1 MDINNIIDMAFGVA
15 VLFVGYTMNRL
26 FHNIDELWRKHDEVT
41 LRVTKMA
48 IEIPKEYV
56 TKSDLNRAIEI
67 IHERFD
73 KLEAKID
80 SLKKND

>member
-1 MDINNIIDMAFGVA
+1 MDVNSIIDIAFGVA
-15 VLFVGYTMNRL
+15 CLFVGYTINRL

-41 LRVTKMA
+41 QRLTKMA

-56 TKSDLNRAIEI
+56 TKNDLNRAIEI

-73 KLEAKID
+73 KLEVKID
-80 SLKKND
+80 SLKGD

>member
-1 MDINNIIDMAFGVA
+1 MDVNSIIDIAFGVA
-15 VLFVGYTMNRL
+15 VLFVGYTINRL

-41 LRVTKMA
+41 QRLTKIA

-56 TKSDLNRAIEI
+56 TKNDLNRALET

-73 KLEAKID
+73 KLDTKVD
-80 SLKKND
+80 SLKGE

>member
-1 MDINNIIDMAFGVA
+1 MDINNFIDMAFGVA
-15 VLFVGYTMNRL
+15 VLFVGWTMNRL
-26 FHNIDELWRKHDEVT
+26 FHNIDELWKKHDEVT
-41 LRVTKMA
+41 SRVTKMA

-73 KLEAKID
+73 KLEDKID
-80 SLKKND
+80 GLKEK

>member
-1 MDINNIIDMAFGVA
+1 MDVNSIIDIAFGIA
-15 VLFVGYTMNRL
+15 VLFVGYTINRL

-41 LRVTKMA
+41 QRLTKMA

-56 TKSDLNRAIEI
+56 TKNDLNRAIEI

-73 KLEAKID
+73 KLEVKID
-80 SLKKND
+80 SLKGD

>member
-1 MDINNIIDMAFGVA
+1 MDINNFIDMAFGVA
-15 VLFVGYTMNRL
+15 VLFVGWTMNRL
-26 FHNIDELWRKHDEVT
+26 FYNIDELWKKHDEVT
-41 LRVTKMA
+41 SRVTKMA

-73 KLEAKID
+73 KLEDKID
-80 SLKKND
+80 ALKEK